1 MASSIR
7 GSGTS
12 NKVTTTQQHIIS
24 EAVRPRRFS
33 VDEFRRMTEA
43 GILPEESG
51 WEVIDGFLVDKMT
64 IGSRH
69 ASTVNRLM
77 QLLVSLL
84 AGEVTVTVQNPIH
97 IDDYNEPEPDI
108 AILKYRADFYAEA
121 HPSPADTLLV
131 IEVSDSTISLDRE
144 VKLGLYA
151 EAGIPEVWL
160 IDLKA
165 NAVERHTSPDN
176 GRYHSIEIIER
187 GGTVAS
193 MSVKGLTAEVT
204 DILG

>member
-1 MASSIR
+1 
-7 GSGTS
+7 
-12 NKVTTTQQHIIS
+12 
-24 EAVRPRRFS
+24 
-33 VDEFRRMTEA
+33 MTEA

-51 WEVIDGFLVDKMT
+51 WEVIDGFLLDKMT

-84 AGEVTVTVQNPIH
+84 AGEATVTVQNPIH

-121 HPSPADTLLV
+121 HPTPADTLLV
-131 IEVSDSTISLDRE
+131 VEVSDSTILLDRE

-165 NAVERHTSPDN
+165 DAVERHTSPVN
-176 GRYHSIEIIER
+176 GRYHSIEIVER

-193 MSVKGLTAEVT
+193 ESVKGLTAEVT

>member
-1 MASSIR
+1 M
-7 GSGTS
+7 
-12 NKVTTTQQHIIS
+12 TTTQQFINS

-69 ASTVNRLM
+69 ASVVKRLTAFLYGVLGDRFTV
-77 QLLVSLL
+77 
-84 AGEVTVTVQNPIH
+84 AVQDPIH

>member
-1 MASSIR
+1 MNVAEH
-7 GSGTS
+7 
-12 NKVTTTQQHIIS
+12 TTLGK
-24 EAVRPRRFS
+24 AVRPRRFS
-33 VDEFRRMTEA
+33 VDEFLQMTEA

-51 WEVIDGFLVDKMT
+51 WEVIDGILVDKVT
-64 IGSRH
+64 IGSKH
-69 ASTVNRLM
+69 ASVVRRFTAFLYGVLGDRFTV
-77 QLLVSLL
+77 
-84 AGEVTVTVQNPIH
+84 AVQGPIH

-131 IEVSDSTISLDRE
+131 VEVSDSSASLDRE

-160 IDLKA
+160 VDLKA
-165 NAVERHTSPDN
+165 DAVERHTSPDN
-176 GRYHSIEIIER
+176 GRYHSIEINER
-187 GGTVAS
+187 GGSVAS
-193 MSVKGLTAEVT
+193 TAVEGLTVEVT